1 MAGAKINI
9 TRNFTSLVD
18 LQLVTAEDMREIGLL
33 ARERIIRRT
42 IAGTDATGAPFAPY
56 SAGYAELKGR
66 AVGGAGRVNL
76 QLSGNMLN
84 HLQIVEVTD
93 HSVTLGWVQ

>member
-1 MAGAKINI
+1 MAGAKISI
-9 TRNFTSLVD
+9 TRNFESLVD
-18 LQLVTAEDMREIGLL
+18 LKFVTAADMREIGLL

-66 AVGGAGRVNL
+66 AVGGGGVNL

-84 HLQIVEVTD
+84 HLQIVEVTET
-93 HSVTLGWVQ
+93 SVTLGWVQ